1 MKRYI
6 SEPINLPVNF
16 NIEVILFPKDSS
28 VTMPVAAAEYRGYK
42 IPDGELMPADKNIKV
57 SKQQIIDYETFIS
70 DIEDM
75 LKDHHELK
83 LVYQNK
89 SKDYSNYYSF
99 LALDDNGNPLFRF
112 RLRLRVS
119 THDPRRSSAQKAEIA
134 KEEKAINEY
143 LRGRKKKPNKMTKII
158 IVNDESE
165 YDSYFDAFVDICD
178 IVDDAIEK
186 MRRS

>member
-6 SEPINLPVNF
+6 LGAINSPVDF
-16 NIEVILFPKDSS
+16 NIEVILFPKDYSG
-28 VTMPVAAAEYRGYK
+28 TMPVAAAEYKGYK
-42 IPDGELMPADKNIKV
+42 IPDGELMPADKNIKI
-57 SKQQIIDYETFIS
+57 SQQQIIDYETFIS

-75 LKDHHELK
+75 LKEHHELK
-83 LVYQNK
+83 LVYKNK
-89 SKDYSNYYSF
+89 SKNYSNYYSF
-99 LALDDNGNPLFRF
+99 LALDANGNLLFRF

-134 KEEKAINEY
+134 DEEKAVSEY
-143 LRGRKKKPNKMTKII
+143 LKGRKKKPDKMTKVI

-165 YDSYFDAFVDICD
+165 YDNYLEAFVDICD

-186 MRRS
+186 MQR